1 MTSIKLLNYLPSQNN
16 QAMCLMKDVTKKDE
30 TELKVFSSDIS
41 EKHGNLEAPGS
52 WSELIKKKLLFI
64 CIICNAIDW
73 LTDQLVEGAAQT
85 IVRFS

>member
-1 MTSIKLLNYLPSQNN
+1 
-16 QAMCLMKDVTKKDE
+16 MCLMKDVTKKDE

-52 WSELIKKKLLFI
+52 WSELIKKLLFI